1 MHFLNI
7 LKEATL
13 DYINGIFVILA
24 DPSHITVDT
33 IELHDALLKS
43 TVIDYTAKTVEIKLE
58 FYVSADDA
66 NRRPLSI
73 IFEGV
78 ESIAQISN
86 LDQLKKNAF
95 AGNVNYWN
103 PARNGE
109 TSYIYLAD
117 GCLAIKADKIRVKES
132 MGSEVFPQPA

>member
-1 MHFLNI
+1 M
-7 LKEATL
+7 
-13 DYINGIFVILA
+13 
-24 DPSHITVDT
+24 TVDS

-43 TVIDYTAKTVEIKLE
+43 TAIDYMAKTVEIKFE
-58 FYVSADDA
+58 FYVSTDDA
-66 NRRPLSI
+66 SRRPLSI

-103 PARNGE
+103 PAQNGE

-117 GCLAIKADKIRVKES
+117 GCLAIKANKIRAKETMES
-132 MGSEVFPQPA
+132 GSDIFPQPA